1 MIWATLRKSLGSCRT
16 LRRSPA
22 FLGIVI
28 TTWRCGTSGN
38 RSTRLVAVSS
48 ALRLTHEGQIRVL
61 QLKGTPISVPQPS
74 QANRVT
80 PKLGE
85 YNVVQL
91 FPDDNF
97 NQVPPRLVTRA
108 AGRSA
113 GSIAILRERL
123 PLALRERVTVSA
135 KNRAFETADDSPK
148 TPFTP
153 GVQPGSIK
161 IALAIDFLHVAA
173 NWTMKPKL
181 SCNGPRNALKPL
193 LRPSWTR

>member
-1 MIWATLRKSLGSCRT
+1 M
-16 LRRSPA
+16 
-22 FLGIVI
+22 
-28 TTWRCGTSGN
+28 
-38 RSTRLVAVSS
+38 
-48 ALRLTHEGQIRVL
+48 
-61 QLKGTPISVPQPS
+61 
-74 QANRVT
+74 
-80 PKLGE
+80 
-85 YNVVQL
+85 VQL